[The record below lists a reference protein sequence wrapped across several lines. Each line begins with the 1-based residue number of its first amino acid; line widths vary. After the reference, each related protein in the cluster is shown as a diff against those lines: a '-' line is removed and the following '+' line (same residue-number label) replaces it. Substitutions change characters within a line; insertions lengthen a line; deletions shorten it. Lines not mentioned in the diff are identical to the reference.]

1 MNKNII
7 RIILTV
13 VISLIACLPSNAQR
27 PLPKD
32 VKKLYGGQKN
42 TFLSFESKNYPD
54 HFIAHKEF
62 NGLIA
67 RANSDSEKSSAT
79 FKVVPGLSDPNLISF
94 ESVDYPNHFLRH
106 TNFSIKLHKN
116 DGTQLFKED
125 ATFKNVSGLA
135 GTQFCSFESSNYPEH
150 FIRHRNRMLWIDK
163 REDTDLFKDDGS
175 FRQKDPLST
184 DEKD

>member
-1 MNKNII
+1 M
-7 RIILTV
+7 TA

-32 VKKLYGGQKN
+32 VKSIYGGQN
-42 TFLSFESKNYPD
+42 NPFCSFESKNYPD

-79 FKVVPGLSDPNLISF
+79 FKIVPGLSDPNLISF
-94 ESVDYPNHFLRH
+94 ESVNYPNHFLRH
-106 TNFSIKLHKN
+106 QNFSIKLHKN
-116 DGTQLFKED
+116 DGTQVFKED
-125 ATFKNVSGLA
+125 ATFKKVPGLA
-135 GTQFCSFESSNYPEH
+135 GTQYCSFESSNYPEH
-150 FIRHRNRMLWIDK
+150 FIRHRNWMLWIDK

-175 FRQKDPLST
+175 FKQKEPLRT
-184 DEKD
+184 DEED